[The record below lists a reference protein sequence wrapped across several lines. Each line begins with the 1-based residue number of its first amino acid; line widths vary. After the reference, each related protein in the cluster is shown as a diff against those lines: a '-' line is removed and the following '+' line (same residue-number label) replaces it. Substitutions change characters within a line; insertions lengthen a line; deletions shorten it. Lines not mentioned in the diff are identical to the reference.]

1 MKTFSLLRKV
11 RIPMEVKDRILQAE
25 DIHKATELLSSRLGK
40 PVIIENKNFELI
52 AYSSTHD
59 DFDQTQQKTILSKKC
74 PIFII
79 DRLKKEGIVQRLEMQ
94 PDPIRVHPMEE
105 LGFQQR
111 VVVAARHLNHTMGY
125 VWVQEADQLLD
136 DADFQF
142 LEDITN
148 HIGRLIYDQFMRD
161 NAKEGRKE
169 ELLWQLLQ
177 HEYGSESQFR
187 HEAALAKLNLAD
199 RFSVVVF
206 SVTAPQYKSMLDDL
220 LQTVHRFRITRPM
233 YVLKTEFQLILLVE
247 GKASD
252 RFSSR
257 STARDFIEEVKKETG
272 EEAFYHFLIGVGK
285 EYTTLSL
292 MRKSFLEALEV
303 IETANFINP
312 RPETMPRE
320 FATLGLYR
328 YLAALYEKNSS
339 EDYYSE
345 DLLALMKN
353 DMDKQTELLLTLE
366 TYLANN
372 GKGKQTAGELFI
384 HPNTLNYRIKQ
395 IQEMT
400 TIDFQDFNMKAYL
413 YTELLLLNNVEHY
426 YKRYQSALRS

>member
-247 GKASD
+247 GRASD

>member
-1 MKTFSLLRKV
+1 
-11 RIPMEVKDRILQAE
+11 MEVKDRILQAE

-125 VWVQEADQLLD
+125 VWVQEAGLLLD

-247 GKASD
+247 GRASD

-257 STARDFIEEVKKETG
+257 TTARDFIEEVKKETG

>member
-1 MKTFSLLRKV
+1 MTFNLLGKV
-11 RIPMEVKDRILQAE
+11 RIPMEVKELILQAE
-25 DIHKATELLSSRLGK
+25 DIHKATELVSSRLEK

-52 AYSSTHD
+52 SYSSSFD

-79 DRLKKEGIVQRLEMQ
+79 DRLKKEGIVQRLEKQ
-94 PDPIRVHPMEE
+94 SDPIRVHPMED

-111 VVVAARHLNHTMGY
+111 VVIAAKHLGHTMGY
-125 VWVQEADQLLD
+125 VWVQESDRLLENEEL
-136 DADFQF
+136 DF
-142 LEDITN
+142 LKEITS
-148 HIGRLIYDQFMRD
+148 HLGKLIYDQFIKA
-161 NAKEGRKE
+161 NVKEGRKE
-169 ELLWQLLQ
+169 ELIWQALH

-187 HEAALAKLNLAD
+187 HDASLAKLQIPD

-206 SVTAPQYKSMLDDL
+206 SVTAPQYKYMLDHL
-220 LQTVHRFRITRPM
+220 ENIVNRFRTTRQM
-233 YVLKTEFQLILLVE
+233 FYLKTEFQMILLIDGRSE
-247 GKASD
+247 D

-257 STARDFIEEVKKETG
+257 DIARDLIDEVKFETG
-272 EEAFYHFLIGVGK
+272 KEEFYHFLIGLGK
-285 EYTTLSL
+285 EYTKLFY

-303 IETANFINP
+303 IETANFISP

-320 FATLGLYR
+320 FSKLGLYR

-345 DLLALMKN
+345 DLLTLIEN
-353 DMDKQTELLLTLE
+353 DTMKQTELLFTLE
-366 TYLANN
+366 AYLANN
-372 GKGKQTAGELFI
+372 GKGKQTANELFI

-400 TIDFQDFNMKAYL
+400 NIDFSDFNMKAYL
-413 YTELLLLNNVEHY
+413 YTELLLLNNVESY
-426 YKRYQSALRS
+426 YERYKAAIQK

>member
-1 MKTFSLLRKV
+1 
-11 RIPMEVKDRILQAE
+11 MEVKDRILQAE

-247 GKASD
+247 GRASD